1 VKNLLLGALLLANS
15 LSALTLSEL
24 IESSLSHAPSL
35 EIINARLAANKQNID
50 IADQF
55 ENPELLLTKNTLENS
70 QAMSQ
75 TVLTLKQK
83 IPTYSKRQKRQ
94 DIALGEQNLLKE
106 KLHAAK
112 VKLVGRIKEE
122 AYTIWELRK
131 EIQIIDE
138 YITLTKQNIRLYESY
153 SSVDTKQHMG
163 IMKAELS
170 LSDLKVQRSALEA
183 KKAAAYARLS
193 YLAAQ
198 KVSNLTID
206 LSIEKK
212 PNLLQLQNSLKE
224 RNPELLITQKEI
236 QKQSK
241 AVALAE
247 INNYPDIN
255 LIAAYAYRE
264 KFDNYF
270 NFGVALSL
278 PIYGTEDA
286 KEQKERAILLAK
298 RSKQSDSELAVLAQ
312 LELYYEQMLS
322 SYKIYHIIQDEALP
336 QVAHMFELSNSS
348 ISVGSDLFK
357 YIDVLFQKLDLEKKS
372 IKAVANYNRAK
383 AQISQLRG
391 ETQ

>member
-1 VKNLLLGALLLANS
+1 
-15 LSALTLSEL
+15 
-24 IESSLSHAPSL
+24 
-35 EIINARLAANKQNID
+35 
-50 IADQF
+50 
-55 ENPELLLTKNTLENS
+55 
-70 QAMSQ
+70 MSQ

-94 DIALGEQNLLKE
+94 DIALEEQNLLKE

-138 YITLTKQNIRLYESY
+138 YITLTRQNIRLYESY

-224 RNPELLITQKEI
+224 SNPELLITQKEI